1 MDAIE
6 TITAPVTVL
15 MRDDIDTDQII
26 PARYMKRVE
35 RTGFGEFCFHE
46 WRANGARPPAQPDP
60 RHRRELRLRVEPR
73 ARARGR

>member
-1 MDAIE
+1 MDPIE

-35 RTGFGEFCFHE
+35 RTGFGAPF
-46 WRANGARPPAQPDP
+46 AS
-60 RHRRELRLRVEPR
+60 
-73 ARARGR
+73 